1 MPSNRQFGYAL
12 AAVLMLVCAGLAA
25 CQTQGDVAQQEN
37 TLAAAGFVVQ
47 IANTAERQAML
58 QRLPPNRFVARV
70 HDGITHYI
78 YADPDCG
85 CLYVGSQFA
94 YAAYRRLARAHGS
107 SAFQGVPAYDPPPNP
122 AMTGMR

>member
-1 MPSNRQFGYAL
+1 MTMKNFAL
-12 AAVLMLVCAGLAA
+12 SILCTFALSGCATLVTHQEQML
-25 CQTQGDVAQQEN
+25 DD
-37 TLAAAGFVVQ
+37 AGFRVLP
-47 IANTAERQAML
+47 ADTPERQAML
-58 QRLPPNRFVARV
+58 TNLPSRQFVRGLNGSFV
-70 HDGITHYI
+70 TYT
-78 YADPDCG
+78 YADPLVCN